1 MNSDSTLNKG
11 NFKPGICGW
20 ERELKS
26 IGILQNADTETKS
39 SPRPEGDKVSVHSSW
54 FMVHGFQA
62 AHKPTGAALFPTP
75 INHEQSTMNDGFH
88 PHQQGAEG
96 LPLPLVEKTEKSSLY
111 SSQRLPG
118 RLPLYAFLRS
128 RQSLNL
134 EHRTS
139 ALASRISKF
148 SLRKLP
154 ASIGIALLN
163 LGLLT
168 TPMMISEPV
177 QGAERIYVSYG
188 PLEFSLPV
196 ESLELYAKQGKID
209 RELGAYTK
217 YLDSKQLEQLRQVLV
232 SRVDVTPLAIA
243 QFLYSAQ
250 GETILERMS
259 QIITTKAGQPGFYA
273 IRAALIKAAAAP
285 DGLTLLNV
293 LREFPTYGIRIDT
306 GRGFR
311 VVNQLSNL
319 IRQTQMAIAAVQQQA
334 NVEASEQIAQAQA
347 PSGVSSLL
355 KTSIFPPMP
364 DLRQQGPVKYSTQS
378 LTLNDIRRNR
388 TFPADLYLPTQ
399 ATGKPAPLIVISHG
413 LGSDR
418 ETFAYLATHL
428 ASYGFAVAVP
438 EHPGSNAQQ
447 IVALMNG
454 LASEVTPPSELID
467 RPLDIKFLLDELGRL
482 YGGRLNLQQVG
493 VLGQS
498 FGGYTALALAGAK
511 LNFEQLRKDCGP
523 SNDSLNVSL
532 LLQCRALVL
541 PPIDYQLSDERVKA
555 AIAINPV
562 NSTIFGQSQ
571 LSQIKAP
578 LMLVAASD
586 DTVAPALAEQIQ
598 PFTWLNTPNK
608 YLALI
613 ENGTHFSTLAPSSG
627 GVPVPD
633 RAIGPSPELAQEYMK
648 ALSLAFFE
656 TYIANRPEYQLYLRA
671 SYAQFISQYP
681 LPLSL
686 VQSLTEEQL
695 RQVSAQ
701 PTPVPTLSPSPQR

>member
-1 MNSDSTLNKG
+1 MNSVSALNKRD
-11 NFKPGICGW
+11 FKPEICGW
-20 ERELKS
+20 EREVKS
-26 IGILQNADTETKS
+26 IGILQNTDTE
-39 SPRPEGDKVSVHSSW
+39 
-54 FMVHGFQA
+54 
-62 AHKPTGAALFPTP
+62 
-75 INHEQSTMNDGFH
+75 
-88 PHQQGAEG
+88 
-96 LPLPLVEKTEKSSLY
+96 VEKTEKSSLY
-111 SSQRLPG
+111 SSQRLSG
-118 RLPLYAFLRS
+118 CLPLYASLRS

-134 EHRTS
+134 KHHTS
-139 ALASRISKF
+139 ALASRISTF

-163 LGLLT
+163 LGLVT
-168 TPMMISEPV
+168 TSMMMCEPV
-177 QGAERIYVSYG
+177 QGAERIYVTYG

-209 RELGAYTK
+209 RELAAYAN

-232 SRVDVTPLAIA
+232 SRVDITPLAIA

-250 GETILERMS
+250 GETILQRMS
-259 QIITTKAGQPGFYA
+259 QIITTRAGQPGFYA

-285 DGLTLLNV
+285 EGLTLLNV

-306 GRGFR
+306 ARGFR

-319 IRQTQMAIAAVQQQA
+319 IRQTQMAIAAVERQA
-334 NVEASEQIAQAQA
+334 NAEASEQIAQA
-347 PSGVSSLL
+347 SGSPVVSPLL
-355 KTSIFPPMP
+355 KTSMFARMP
-364 DLRQQGPVKYSTQS
+364 DLRQPGPVKYSTQS

-388 TFPADLYLPTQ
+388 TFLVDLYLPAQ
-399 ATGKPAPLIVISHG
+399 ATGKPAPIIVISHG

-418 ETFAYLATHL
+418 QTFAYLASHL

-438 EHPGSNAQQ
+438 EHPGSNAEQIQQ
-447 IVALMNG
+447 LING

-467 RPLDIKFLLDELGRL
+467 RPLDIKFLLDELGSL
-482 YGGRLNLQQVG
+482 YGGQLNLQQVG

-511 LNFEQLRKDCGP
+511 LNFEQLRKDCDP
-523 SNDSLNVSL
+523 SNDSLNLSL

-571 LSQIKAP
+571 LSQIKVP
-578 LMLVAASD
+578 LMLIAASD

-598 PFTWLNTPNK
+598 PFIWLNTPSK
-608 YLALI
+608 YLVLLQD
-613 ENGTHFSTLAPSSG
+613 GTHFSTLAQSSG
-627 GVPVPD
+627 GVPVPPE
-633 RAIGPSPELAQEYMK
+633 AIGPSPELAQNYMK

-656 TYIANRPEYQLYLRA
+656 TYIANRAEYEVYLRA

-686 VQSLTEEQL
+686 VQSLTQEQL
-695 RQVSAQ
+695 KQMNRGATPE
-701 PTPVPTLSPSPQR
+701 PTPSPQR

>member
-1 MNSDSTLNKG
+1 MNSVSALNKRD
-11 NFKPGICGW
+11 FKPEICGW
-20 ERELKS
+20 EREVKS
-26 IGILQNADTETKS
+26 IGILQNTDTE
-39 SPRPEGDKVSVHSSW
+39 
-54 FMVHGFQA
+54 
-62 AHKPTGAALFPTP
+62 
-75 INHEQSTMNDGFH
+75 
-88 PHQQGAEG
+88 
-96 LPLPLVEKTEKSSLY
+96 VEKTEKSSLY
-111 SSQRLPG
+111 SSQRLSG
-118 RLPLYAFLRS
+118 CLPLYASLRS

-134 EHRTS
+134 KHHTS
-139 ALASRISKF
+139 ALVSRISTF

-154 ASIGIALLN
+154 ASISIALLN
-163 LGLLT
+163 LGLVT
-168 TPMMISEPV
+168 TSVMMCEPV

-209 RELGAYTK
+209 RELAAYAN

-232 SRVDVTPLAIA
+232 SRVDITPLAIA

-250 GETILERMS
+250 GETILQRMS

-306 GRGFR
+306 ARGFR
-311 VVNQLSNL
+311 IVNQLSNL
-319 IRQTQMAIAAVQQQA
+319 VRQTQMAIAAVERQA
-334 NVEASEQIAQAQA
+334 NAQASAQIAQQ
-347 PSGVSSLL
+347 SGSQIVSPLI
-355 KTSIFPPMP
+355 KTSIYSTMR
-364 DLRQQGPVKYSTQS
+364 DLRKQGSIEPSKES

-388 TFPADLYLPTQ
+388 TFPVDLYLPRG
-399 ATGKPAPLIVISHG
+399 ATREPAPLIVISHG

-418 ETFAYLATHL
+418 QTFAYLANHL

-447 IVALMNG
+447 IQDVING

-467 RPLDIKFLLDELGRL
+467 RPLDIKFLLDELGKL
-482 YGGRLNLQQVG
+482 YSGRLNLQQVG

-511 LNFEQLRKDCGP
+511 INFEQLRKDCDP
-523 SNDSLNVSL
+523 SNDSLNLSL
-532 LLQCRALVL
+532 LLQCRALAL

-571 LSQIKAP
+571 ISQMKVP

-608 YLALI
+608 YLVLI

-633 RAIGPSPELAQEYMK
+633 RAIGPSPELAQEYIK

-656 TYIANRPEYQLYLRA
+656 TYIANKPEYQVYLRA

-701 PTPVPTLSPSPQR
+701 PTPVPTPSPSPQR